1 VQAADTMSVEP
12 DSASACTVDSI
23 TSSIR
28 RSTRIAKQKK
38 AIGVAESESRISQT
52 YKSDVHSATL
62 HRQADSKA
70 NKPYHGV
77 PQKNLRI
84 RFLVTLLS
92 LRKHFF
98 QKTNFCHRRIL
109 YMTS

>member
-1 VQAADTMSVEP
+1 MQAADTMSVEL

-52 YKSDVHSATL
+52 YKSDVHSATVIDKQIL
-62 HRQADSKA
+62 KLTNHIMV
-70 NKPYHGV
+70 YH
-77 PQKNLRI
+77 KR
-84 RFLVTLLS
+84 T
-92 LRKHFF
+92 
-98 QKTNFCHRRIL
+98 
-109 YMTS
+109 